1 MDLSSTLFTK
11 PKLRSGVNF
20 DVNGNSLDINYHNQ
34 GCDID
39 CEDISPDVFDQ
50 FMQTVQSGSAT
61 VAQLNENFPDLAGA
75 IEDMLIEFDRLGLLE
90 EAELKKA
97 TGVLSGRDFYFS
109 RLLPCI
115 QKVQGRL
122 GDSVLYKRMLTNEV
136 TKNELLGFALEYYHL
151 VKLSPSLISPS
162 LCHVSN
168 ESVRKQLL
176 KLFVEEYDHDKMMVD
191 CLKSVGIDE
200 EQLLIRQPLPTSFSA
215 YASLGVYARQ
225 HVLSFYSALILFES
239 PSHRFND
246 VFVEACKSLDFPEGF
261 YKPLV
266 KHSDINEDGNHD
278 AVTLELLSEVPLISA
293 QEQDT
298 ILIHIT
304 ALVEMLYKQDQ
315 HIVDYYSQP
324 ESDLM
329 RVYAA

>member
-11 PKLRSGVNF
+11 PRLRSGVDF
-20 DVNGNSLDINYHNQ
+20 AINGNSLDINYYSQ
-34 GCDID
+34 GCEID
-39 CEDISPDVFDQ
+39 CDDISPAVFNQ
-50 FMQTVQSGSAT
+50 FLESVQSGNST
-61 VAQLNENFPDLAGA
+61 VVELNKAFPELSDT

-90 EAELKKA
+90 EAELPKA
-97 TGVLSGRDFYFS
+97 TGVVSGRDFYFS

-115 QKVQGRL
+115 QKVQHEL
-122 GDSVLYKRMLTNEV
+122 GDSALYQRMLNKRV

-168 ESVRKQLL
+168 ESIRRQLL

-191 CLKSVGIDE
+191 CLKSVGVEE
-200 EQLLIRQPLPTSFSA
+200 EQLLLRQPLPTSFSA

-246 VFVEACKSLDFPEGF
+246 VFVKACKSLDMPEGF

-266 KHSDINEDGNHD
+266 KHSDINEDGKHD
-278 AVTLELLSEVPLISA
+278 EVTLELLSEVPLISA

-315 HIVDYYSQP
+315 QIVDYYSQ
-324 ESDLM
+324 SDCDLM
-329 RVYAA
+329 RVFSA